1 MLASFPCWRST
12 YSIGFSVR
20 PRWRGGWR
28 HAFEQVRVSRR
39 SIVNDAAAAGTIT
52 ITSPYRT
59 RAEPAAAEVEAIKNE
74 KPLYNQ
80 QHHEAPVEPPIA
92 DAMAGKALLRRLT
105 AAHRHGEVP
114 GDGGGFHTRIDEA
127 LATLRLRRNSAGAAA
142 AQEPQEGMTRGSLS
156 GRPAAL
162 AKPSY
167 TA

>member
-1 MLASFPCWRST
+1 M
-12 YSIGFSVR
+12 G
-20 PRWRGGWR
+20 
-28 HAFEQVRVSRR
+28 
-39 SIVNDAAAAGTIT
+39 
-52 ITSPYRT
+52 
-59 RAEPAAAEVEAIKNE
+59 E
-74 KPLYNQ
+74 KPPYNQ

-142 AQEPQEGMTRGSLS
+142 PQEPPPGSLS

-162 AKPSY
+162 AKPS
-167 TA
+167 